1 MSDAGNLHPYARDVL
16 DGRVVAGELVRLA
29 CDRSRLDH
37 AGGAA
42 LRGFHFSRAEADD
55 ALAFFRLCRHAKGE
69 WAGREFKLEPWQEFI
84 VWEVFGWL
92 RADGSRRFRH
102 VYEEIARKNGKTSVL
117 AALGLYLMLGDAEP
131 GAEVYCAATKLDQAK
146 LLHADAVSMVKSS
159 PLLSKRLTIRHQ
171 SISDRRSASKFEPLG
186 SDSTT
191 LDGLNVHAGLVD
203 ELHKH
208 TSRAL
213 WDVLETGTG
222 ARRSPLMWAITT
234 AGDDDQS
241 FCFQEREYS
250 ENVLRGVLQD
260 DARFVFIASLDEKDD
275 WRDPRNWIKAN
286 PNLGVSVKIE
296 QLAEA
301 VEQASHSPARETAL
315 LRYRLNRWVRATS
328 RFLSIDAWDAC
339 AGPMMPGE
347 IERAC
352 AGRECVGGLDLA
364 SVDDIAAFAAIF
376 EPQDPTDVYRLV
388 VRLWIPEEDLAG
400 RARRS
405 RVPYDQWVR
414 DGWITVT
421 PGNVTDYTR
430 IREDIVAFAS
440 EHPIRSL
447 GFDPWNATEIVT
459 NLQADLGAEVPVK
472 VPVNY
477 GNFSPPT
484 KRLERLVLGTKV
496 AHGGHPVL
504 RWMAS
509 NLEVRE
515 HQGAICPVKPDHK
528 NSPKKI
534 DGIVAAIL
542 ALSRVDADER
552 DMPSVYANRGFTM
565 F

>member
-1 MSDAGNLHPYARDVL
+1 VSDDGNLHRYARDVL
-16 DGRVVAGELVRLA
+16 AGDVVAGELVRLT
-29 CDRSRLDH
+29 CERSRRDH

-42 LRGFHFSRAEADD
+42 LRGFHFSRAHAEA
-55 ALAFFRLCRHAKGE
+55 ALAFFRFCRHSKGE
-69 WAGREFKLEPWQEFI
+69 WAGREFHLEPWQAFI

-92 RADGSRRFRH
+92 RADGSRRFRV

-131 GAEVYCAATKLDQAK
+131 GAEVYSAATKLDQAK
-146 LLHADAVSMVKSS
+146 IMHADAISMVRSS
-159 PLLSKRLTIRHQ
+159 PVLSKRLTVRHQ
-171 SISDRRSASKFEPLG
+171 SISDRKTASRYVPLG
-186 SDSTT
+186 SDSKT
-191 LDGLNVHAGLVD
+191 LDGLNVHAALVD
-203 ELHKH
+203 ELHQH
-208 TSRAL
+208 PSRDL

-241 FCFQEREYS
+241 FCFQEREYG
-250 ENVLRGVLQD
+250 EQVLRGVLQD
-260 DARFVFIASLDEKDD
+260 EARFVFIAALDERDD
-275 WRDPRNWIKAN
+275 WRDPRVWVKAN

-301 VEQASHSPARETAL
+301 IEQAAHSPARESSL

-328 RFLSIDAWDAC
+328 RFLSIEAWDRC

-352 AGRECVGGLDLA
+352 AGRECAAGLDLA
-364 SVDDIAAFAAIF
+364 SVNDIAAFAAVF
-376 EPQDPTDVYRLV
+376 PPLDPTDIYRV
-388 VRLWIPEEDLAG
+388 AVRLWIPEEDLEG
-400 RARRS
+400 RAKRS

-414 DGWITVT
+414 DGWIVAT
-421 PGNVTDYTR
+421 PGNVTDYAR
-430 IREDIVAFAS
+430 IHEEIVAFADV
-440 EHPIRSL
+440 HPIRSL
-447 GFDPWNATEIVT
+447 GFDPWNATEIIT
-459 NLQADLGAEVPVK
+459 NLQAELGDDVPVK

-484 KRLERLVLGTKV
+484 KRLERLVLGGKL

-515 HQGAICPVKPDHK
+515 HQGAIAPVKPGHK
-528 NSPKKI
+528 MSHKKI
-534 DGIVAAIL
+534 DGMVAVIL
-542 ALSRVDADER
+542 ALSRIDADER
-552 DMPSVYANRGFTM
+552 DMPSVYEQRGPIVA
-565 F
+565 